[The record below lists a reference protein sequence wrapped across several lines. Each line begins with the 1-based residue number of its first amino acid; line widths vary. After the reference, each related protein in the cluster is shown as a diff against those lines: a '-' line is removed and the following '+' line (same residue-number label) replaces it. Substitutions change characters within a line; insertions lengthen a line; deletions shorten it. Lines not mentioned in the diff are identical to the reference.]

1 MKGRRPTP
9 SHVKKLLG
17 NPGKRPIKQGEP
29 QYPPGAGDAPAH
41 LDQVAREEWDRISEL
56 MTATGVLTQADRAV
70 LSLYCSAWSKW
81 VNAETK
87 LIGDSGA
94 QELVQPLK
102 NGMDGGNPY
111 LSIANKQLEIIIRL
125 AAILGLDPCSRT
137 RLTSPDAAMARPRES
152 SNIKSRPRTSFDEQ
166 SPTAD

>member
-1 MKGRRPTP
+1 MKPGPKPTP

-29 QYPPGAGDAPAH
+29 QYPPGAGDAPPH
-41 LDQVAREEWDRISEL
+41 LDQVAREEWERISEL

-87 LIGDSGA
+87 LAGD
-94 QELVQPLK
+94 LVLSLK

-166 SPTAD
+166 VPSAD